1 MRATVTRHNPYEPA
15 PTTDCGGPP
24 HPPRLPGWARAADFT
39 ALALA
44 VGALTVGVSGGFR
57 LRAGSWRFAFT
68 SPYRL
73 LFWAAAISL
82 ARYALARDEPMFRH
96 LLARVTG
103 WVRSASF
110 STAFT
115 VAVATRPIVF
125 LAGYLAVFVF
135 GYASG
140 AQPFH
145 EFNTELQSL
154 PLRWD
159 AGWYL
164 KIARDGYEFAAA
176 AGSEQQQNI
185 VFFPAYPLI
194 VRVIALMFGNT
205 IGAYVLGGM
214 AASLVLFVLALAYC
228 YRLALEHLTEEQA
241 TTAVWL
247 LAVYPFA
254 LFYGAIYTESLF
266 LLGTLGAFY
275 HFRKGEPAKAGA
287 WGLLVGLTRPNGFL
301 LCVPLA
307 LVAFEPRRR
316 SGQRFTLAQAFAA
329 AMPIAGALVYSAYV
343 WRLTGNPIQWAMGHA
358 AWGRHYEGVTHL
370 VANRFRY
377 ISSVGLPA
385 YVGQEPYDFLN
396 GLGVLF
402 VLAAVW
408 PVARRFSAA
417 YAVFILLN
425 ILPPLSTGLM
435 STGRFSAVLFPAF
448 LWLAS
453 AVPPRH
459 RAGWIAAFAAM
470 QAFNAALFYTWR
482 PLY

>member
-1 MRATVTRHNPYEPA
+1 LAT
-15 PTTDCGGPP
+15 
-24 HPPRLPGWARAADFT
+24 AA
-39 ALALA
+39 
-44 VGALTVGVSGGFR
+44 
-57 LRAGSWRFAFT
+57 
-68 SPYRL
+68 
-73 LFWAAAISL
+73 
-82 ARYALARDEPMFRH
+82 
-96 LLARVTG
+96 
-103 WVRSASF
+103 
-110 STAFT
+110 T

-125 LAGYLAVFVF
+125 LTGYLAVFAF

-145 EFNTELQSL
+145 DFDSELQNL

-164 KIARDGYEFAAA
+164 RIARDGYEFV
-176 AGSEQQQNI
+176 AGAGPAEQQTI
-185 VFFPAYPLI
+185 VFFPAFPLI
-194 VRVIALMFGNT
+194 VRAIALVFGNT

-214 AASLVLFVLALAYC
+214 VVSLVLFVLALAYF
-228 YRLALEHLTEEQA
+228 YRLSREDLSEEQSA
-241 TTAVWL
+241 TAVWL

-275 HFRKGEPAKAGA
+275 HFRKGELARAAA

-307 LVAFEPRRR
+307 LIAVEARRR
-316 SGQRFTLAQAFAA
+316 SSKPFRLAHVLAA
-329 AMPIAGALVYSAYV
+329 AMPIAGAVVYSAYV
-343 WRLTGNPIQWAMGHA
+343 WRLTGDPLAWATGHA

-370 VANRFRY
+370 MADRY
-377 ISSVGLPA
+377 RYVSSIGLPA
-385 YVGQEPYDFLN
+385 YVGREPYDFLN
-396 GLGVLF
+396 GLGVVF
-402 VLAAVW
+402 VLAAAW
-408 PVARRFSAA
+408 PVARRFSVA
-417 YAVFILLN
+417 YAAFILIN

-453 AVPPRH
+453 AVPQRH

-470 QAFNAALFYTWR
+470 QAFTAALFYTWR